1 MIIIGSGP
9 GGYRAAE
16 YAARNGLQVIV
27 FEGAQ
32 AGGTCLNC
40 GCIPTKTLL
49 HESQQ
54 PDRDY
59 TKAREHKD
67 AVVEQLRT
75 GVEQLMA
82 QPGITLVRGWASF
95 KDDHTVVC
103 DGEEYEADNIIIATG
118 SKAKL
123 PPIEGLTLTPDI
135 NSVPERINSVPERI
149 NSVPE
154 RINSVPADLQ
164 SAGPRIVTST
174 GLLDLDHVP
183 RRLVIIGAGVIGME
197 FASVFSAF
205 GSEVTVVEFLKE
217 CLPAMDSDIAKRLR
231 KSMEKRGV
239 SFHMQAAVK
248 RIAPEGVTFE
258 RKGKEETI
266 AADVVLIATGR
277 SPRIDGLNLD
287 AAGIPHDRQ
296 GITVDPQTLAV
307 SSLSGSVRKGLY
319 AIGDVNGL
327 SLLAHAATM
336 QGLHVVNHIL
346 GRADN
351 IRLDIMPAAVFTTPE
366 AASVGKTEDQ
376 LKEQGV
382 TFTCKKGLYRA
393 NGKALAMDETEGIL
407 KLLADEDG
415 HILGC
420 HVLGA
425 HAADIVQEVAA
436 LMNLNATV
444 GQLRDIIHIH
454 PTLGEIL
461 HDTAEMF

>member
-1 MIIIGSGP
+1 MRTDLIIIGSGP

-16 YAARNGLQVIV
+16 YAAKNGLQVIV

-123 PPIEGLTLTPDI
+123 PPIEGLTLTSDV
-135 NSVPERINSVPERI
+135 NSVPES
-149 NSVPE
+149 
-154 RINSVPADLQ
+154 INSVPADLQ
-164 SAGPRIVTST
+164 SAGSRIVTST

-266 AADVVLIATGR
+266 VADVVLIATGR

-296 GITVDPQTLAV
+296 GITVDPQTLAI

-336 QGLHVVNHIL
+336 QGLHVVNQIL

-376 LKEQGV
+376 LKEQGIA
-382 TFTCKKGLYRA
+382 FTCKKGLYRA
-393 NGKALAMDETEGIL
+393 NGKALAMDKTEGIL